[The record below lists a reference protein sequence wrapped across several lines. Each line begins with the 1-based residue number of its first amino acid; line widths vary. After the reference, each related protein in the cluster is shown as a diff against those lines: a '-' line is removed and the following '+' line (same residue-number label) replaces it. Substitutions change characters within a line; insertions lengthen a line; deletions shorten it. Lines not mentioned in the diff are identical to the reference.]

1 MIMALKSRAW
11 IRSPF
16 LRVLTL
22 RNLLY
27 QLTAQHGRC
36 HGLCQSPFPKGFVCF
51 LKPTLTSRD
60 LRIAIIRIPI
70 KLAQTQNGIPNKP
83 MSALKSICLVRLST
97 NRCILIK
104 GNVLHGDIY
113 PTVSKNPAIFLEIW
127 SLFLLKQYM
136 NTGLFVDVFNVFAM
150 QCSMWGISFW
160 PGIEHA
166 PPTLEA
172 QSQPLDREGTP
183 CIYFFRSF
191 IVL

>member
-1 MIMALKSRAW
+1 MALKSRAW
-11 IRSPF
+11 IQRPS

-27 QLTAQHGRC
+27 QLHHPAWQVPW
-36 HGLCQSPFPKGFVCF
+36 LPKGFVHF

-83 MSALKSICLVRLST
+83 MTASKSVCLIRLST
-97 NRCILIK
+97 NRYVLTK
-104 GNVLHGDIY
+104 GDVLRGDIC
-113 PTVSKNPAIFLEIW
+113 PTVLKNPAIFLKIE

-136 NTGLFVDVFNVFAM
+136 NTGLFVDVFNVLAM
-150 QCSMWGISFW
+150 PYSMWGISSW
-160 PGIEHA
+160 PGIEPA
-166 PPTLEA
+166 PPTVEA
-172 QSQPLDREGTP
+172 QSQWLDCEGSP